1 MIAVLKLQIVENVM
15 NLDTIGGRCTKI
27 LFVSD
32 IMCVNIAI
40 RKVVLLAD
48 NGSK

>member
-1 MIAVLKLQIVENVM
+1 M
-15 NLDTIGGRCTKI
+15 NLDTIGGRCTWTKI